1 MKIEALTDSYSIFS
15 YLAAAHLKLPAE
27 KSTYYHLAY
36 LREKLVSRHIRSYN
50 WTDTRDMVADGL
62 TKGTAD
68 RSPLAAIMD
77 GTYNL
82 HYNVHEYREPT
93 ATGSSAP
100 HASVSEPTYAW
111 TIASLDDDPC
121 VTVGGGA
128 YGTSTTHV
136 GSNVVASRLN
146 LTEPKE
152 GGSDLITSWFI
163 GSPPIVFTHW
173 TAMGCFAYQ

>member
-82 HYNVHEYREPT
+82 HYNVHEYCEPS
-93 ATGSSAP
+93 ATGSSAQVHFAP
-100 HASVSEPTYAW
+100 DAYFQEPALQATADVS
-111 TIASLDDDPC
+111 SLLRAA
-121 VTVGGGA
+121 GGGGT
-128 YGTSTTHV
+128 YGASPAASTRRREYSTPSSSSTSLFT
-136 GSNVVASRLN
+136 GL
-146 LTEPKE
+146 
-152 GGSDLITSWFI
+152 
-163 GSPPIVFTHW
+163 PPIVFTPW
-173 TAMGCFAYQ
+173 SAMGCFAYQ